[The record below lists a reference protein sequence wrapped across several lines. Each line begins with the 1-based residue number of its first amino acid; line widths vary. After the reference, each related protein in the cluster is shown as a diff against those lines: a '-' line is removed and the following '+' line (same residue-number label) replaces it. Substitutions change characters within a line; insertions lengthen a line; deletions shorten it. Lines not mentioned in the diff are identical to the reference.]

1 MFRKTSGAILCPSCG
16 RLTNADAPSC
26 LVCGRRNPGM
36 WGFAGPLRALFRR
49 RSFVDVVTVACIVLY
64 VASLVFDLRG
74 ALRPRGVLDVLSPS
88 IEALFALGA
97 TGSVAWHLGR
107 WWTLLTAIYL
117 HGNVLHILF
126 NVLWIRQLGPAIEQL
141 YGPSRLVIIFTVAG
155 VTGFLASNL
164 LGLPLTIGASG
175 SIFGLLGAMVAF
187 GAEARRHSRRDDL
200 AAVRT
205 VGPAPV
211 RPRLPDAGSQ
221 QHRPCR
227 RLRRRVRRR
236 AGAGAGRAS
245 GRDRIRSAAGHGLHR
260 PDAARLRAGHLERR
274 PRLNVRTPGLSIEP
288 GRCGDLPRQRPTL
301 PRSCPRSTI
310 GLGGLNFR
318 VRDGNGCGPSGNGHR
333 ESNRTGA
340 IGRRLN
346 RIPRCVRATACIP
359 PYSNDE

>member
-26 LVCGRRNPGM
+26 LVCGRRNPGL

-74 ALRPRGVLDVLSPS
+74 ALRPRGVFDVLSPS

-187 GAEARRHSRRDDL
+187 GQKRGGTFGAMILRQYGQWALLLFVLGFLMQGVNNIAHAGGFVGGFAAGLVLALAE
-200 AAVRT
+200 
-205 VGPAPV
+205 
-211 RPRLPDAGSQ
+211 
-221 QHRPCR
+221 
-227 RLRRRVRRR
+227 RR
-236 AGAGAGRAS
+236 AETAF
-245 GRDRIRSAAGHGLHR
+245 DQL
-260 PDAARLRAGHLERR
+260 L
-274 PRLNVRTPGLSIEP
+274 
-288 GRCGDLPRQRPTL
+288 
-301 PRSCPRSTI
+301 
-310 GLGGLNFR
+310 
-318 VRDGNGCGPSGNGHR
+318 
-333 ESNRTGA
+333 
-340 IGRRLN
+340 
-346 RIPRCVRATACIP
+346 ATACIVLTLLGFALAIW
-359 PYSNDE
+359 SAVLA

>member
-74 ALRPRGVLDVLSPS
+74 ALRPRGVFDVLSPS

-187 GAEARRHSRRDDL
+187 GQKRGG
-200 AAVRT
+200 T
-205 VGPAPV
+205 VGAMILRQYGQWALLLFV
-211 RPRLPDAGSQ
+211 LGFLMQGVNNIAHAGGFVGGFAAG
-221 QHRPCR
+221 
-227 RLRRRVRRR
+227 LVLALAERR
-236 AGAGAGRAS
+236 AETAF
-245 GRDRIRSAAGHGLHR
+245 DQL
-260 PDAARLRAGHLERR
+260 L
-274 PRLNVRTPGLSIEP
+274 
-288 GRCGDLPRQRPTL
+288 
-301 PRSCPRSTI
+301 
-310 GLGGLNFR
+310 
-318 VRDGNGCGPSGNGHR
+318 
-333 ESNRTGA
+333 
-340 IGRRLN
+340 
-346 RIPRCVRATACIP
+346 ATACIVLTLLGFALAIW
-359 PYSNDE
+359 SAVLA